1 MADLFLNLIRTNNE
15 HIIFSGRN
23 ALHHAIFFDEKGRLA
38 TANELYKRRF
48 EIEECCSWGIGE
60 ARTANI
66 VKGANIIGNGV
77 HSKMYTLKTG
87 SIIYSSQNNGSSA
100 LYEFAILYQK
110 PGKELKSFTS
120 VMLDRAKEFSEWW
133 KRNNKWMS
141 K

>member
-1 MADLFLNLIRTNNE
+1 MAKLFLNTIRTSKE

-23 ALHHAIFFDEKGRLA
+23 ALHHAIFFDENGRIA
-38 TANELYKRRF
+38 TADDLYMRRF
-48 EIEECCSWGIGE
+48 EIEECCSWGIGK

-66 VKGANIIGNGV
+66 VKGTNVIGDGV
-77 HSKMYTLKTG
+77 HAKMYTLKSG

-120 VMLDRAKEFSEWW
+120 VMLERGKEFSSWW